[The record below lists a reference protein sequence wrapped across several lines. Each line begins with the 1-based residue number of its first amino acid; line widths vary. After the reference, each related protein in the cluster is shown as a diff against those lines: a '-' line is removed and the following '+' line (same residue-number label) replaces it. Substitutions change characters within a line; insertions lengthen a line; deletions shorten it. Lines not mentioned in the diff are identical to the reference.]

1 MLLIVVSRSVRL
13 YGTRSKNLA
22 TKPAFFGEN
31 VAFFTTLLMLIF
43 LLIEAK
49 PAIFNGFVMGLIS
62 FDVGTFTSHVRR
74 SQEHVTSTVT
84 P

>member
-1 MLLIVVSRSVRL
+1 MVADPKSPRL
-13 YGTRSKNLA
+13 YT
-22 TKPAFFGEN
+22 PFFGQI
-31 VAFFTTLLMLIF
+31 VALFTTLLMLK
-43 LLIEAK
+43 LLLVEAK
-49 PAIFNGFVMGLIS
+49 SAIFNGFVMGLIS